1 MRFKTGIIIASVLG
15 IGGAV
20 AATGYFLRETPE
32 FFESESTIGGFK
44 GIIVN
49 GLTEQPLP
57 DATVSALSVK
67 SDSAGRFELVLDD
80 GEYTI
85 VGSLDG
91 YLSRGKDDTGREIA
105 IDDGTQF
112 VNAKLRLWPH
122 CDTITATIN
131 FITRQS
137 IEN

>member
-49 GLTEQPLP
+49 GLTEQPLRCNRIGAFA
-57 DATVSALSVK
+57 D
-67 SDSAGRFELVLDD
+67 RWQ
-80 GEYTI
+80 
-85 VGSLDG
+85 
-91 YLSRGKDDTGREIA
+91 SRRIGQKR
-105 IDDGTQF
+105 
-112 VNAKLRLWPH
+112 
-122 CDTITATIN
+122 
-131 FITRQS
+131 
-137 IEN
+137 

>member
-57 DATVSALSVK
+57 DATVSALSPTDGKVVESVK

-80 GEYTI
+80 GE
-85 VGSLDG
+85 
-91 YLSRGKDDTGREIA
+91 
-105 IDDGTQF
+105 
-112 VNAKLRLWPH
+112 
-122 CDTITATIN
+122 
-131 FITRQS
+131 
-137 IEN
+137 

>member
-57 DATVSALSVK
+57 DATYRRFRRPMAKSSNRSKAIAQVALNS
-67 SDSAGRFELVLDD
+67 S
-80 GEYTI
+80 
-85 VGSLDG
+85 
-91 YLSRGKDDTGREIA
+91 
-105 IDDGTQF
+105 
-112 VNAKLRLWPH
+112 
-122 CDTITATIN
+122 
-131 FITRQS
+131 
-137 IEN
+137 